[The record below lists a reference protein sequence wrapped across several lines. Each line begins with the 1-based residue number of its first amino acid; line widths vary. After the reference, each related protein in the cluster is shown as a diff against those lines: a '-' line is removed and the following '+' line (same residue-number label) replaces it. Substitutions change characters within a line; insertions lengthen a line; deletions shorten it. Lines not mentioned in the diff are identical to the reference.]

1 MVDSATI
8 AAWVRDARERSLEL
22 IADLTDRQLK
32 VERLYIVNPLDW
44 EIGHVAYFQ
53 ELFVLRALDKA
64 KPFFEN
70 ADAIFDS
77 INIEHDV
84 RWDLPIPPR
93 ERVLEY
99 LKATRDRTVA
109 RLGVGAQHAAPLP
122 ESKMQATLERILN
135 RETLDQREAEAL
147 MATMLRDDAPDALIA
162 ATLAA
167 LRTRGETAP
176 ELAGFT
182 QALLNAAQPCKAAQ
196 PCIDTCG
203 TGGDGA
209 GTFNISTATALLCAA
224 QGLNIVKHGNRSV
237 TSKSGSAD
245 VIEALRIPFHATD
258 AKSDARFRF
267 LFAPHYHTAL
277 KRLAPLRKQLGV
289 RTVFNLIGP
298 LANPARPQLQLVGVA
313 ARERVEPTA
322 HALRLLGTRHA
333 FVVWGE
339 PGLDEA
345 TPVAPFVIFEVQGE
359 CVSERE
365 MKADDFGLPRCRLE
379 DLRGGDARE
388 NAAIIEAV
396 FKGEK
401 SPRRDVIVL
410 NAALVFLLAGVA
422 LYPKEAAAL
431 AQRVL
436 ESGAA
441 LKTLEA
447 LRG

>member
-1 MVDSATI
+1 
-8 AAWVRDARERSLEL
+8 
-22 IADLTDRQLK
+22 
-32 VERLYIVNPLDW
+32 
-44 EIGHVAYFQ
+44 
-53 ELFVLRALDKA
+53 
-64 KPFFEN
+64 
-70 ADAIFDS
+70 
-77 INIEHDV
+77 
-84 RWDLPIPPR
+84 
-93 ERVLEY
+93 
-99 LKATRDRTVA
+99 
-109 RLGVGAQHAAPLP
+109 
-122 ESKMQATLERILN
+122 MQATLDQLLN
-135 RETLDQREAEAL
+135 GETLAQPEAEAL
-147 MATMLRDDAPDALIA
+147 MAAMLHEETPDVLIA

-167 LRTRGETAP
+167 LRTRGETAE

-182 QALLNAAQPCKAAQ
+182 QALLNAAQPCPAQQ

-245 VIEALRIPFHATD
+245 VIEALRIPFAAPGENST
-258 AKSDARFRF
+258 ARFRF
-267 LFAPHYHTAL
+267 LFAPQYHPAL

-313 ARERVEPTA
+313 ARGRVEPAA
-322 HALRLLGTRHA
+322 HALRLLGKRHA

-359 CVSERE
+359 RVSERE
-365 MKADDFGLPRCRLE
+365 MKADDFGLARCRLE

-388 NAAIIEAV
+388 NAAIIESV

-401 SPRRDVIVL
+401 GPRRDVIVL
-410 NAALVFLLAGVA
+410 NASLVFMLAGVA

-436 ESGAA
+436 DSGAA
-441 LKTLEA
+441 MKLLDA
-447 LRG
+447 LRDHA